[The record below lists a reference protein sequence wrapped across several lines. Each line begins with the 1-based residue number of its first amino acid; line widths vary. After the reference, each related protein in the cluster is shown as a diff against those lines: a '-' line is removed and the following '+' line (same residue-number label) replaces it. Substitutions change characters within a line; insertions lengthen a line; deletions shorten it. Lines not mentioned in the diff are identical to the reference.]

1 MIYLIGQLAGLLLLA
16 AAFAALAGWAYAA
29 RRAAPDDAN
38 VRRQREGLIHD
49 LVGLASSTE
58 GVSPTNA
65 VESEREVDAAR
76 RLAELNTGRIAELEG
91 LLAAARARADEAA
104 AQAAEFERAMNERA
118 EPLEAQHIAI
128 EPQAAAAA
136 VDDDVALQ
144 AWRLRY
150 FEQRVKYLEGKARDV
165 APAAPVAQSVDA
177 APPVDAWRA
186 RVAAAEANFLADE
199 VRAQTPSVPE
209 PAPEAEPFA
218 ANVDTD
224 MMLRWRMLY
233 LERRVGYLQA
243 QLAEAPAP
251 APEPLAVVSEAGPDP
266 DRWKWRARY
275 LEARTRHLEECLAQA
290 PTTIAPLAAPVQ
302 EDEAEPPAPA
312 PSSARRV
319 KPAMLAAAR
328 NGAPDD
334 LTLIDG
340 VSLQQQ
346 STFYSLGV
354 FHFDQ
359 IAAWSPENA
368 AWVDN
373 YLRLRGRIETEEW
386 IEQAADLAREGPA
399 AARRV
404 LEDEDA

>member
-1 MIYLIGQLAGLLLLA
+1 MIYVIAHLAGWLLLA
-16 AAFAALAGWAYAA
+16 AAFAALAGWGFAA
-29 RRAAPDDAN
+29 SRAAAGDAAL
-38 VRRQREGLIHD
+38 RQERQGLID
-49 LVGLASSTE
+49 DIAALARGAAAIGDGPE
-58 GVSPTNA
+58 A
-65 VESEREVDAAR
+65 ERELDAER
-76 RLAELNTGRIAELEG
+76 RRGELNVGRVAELEG
-91 LLAAARARADEAA
+91 LLAAARARADEAVAHAAELERTRA
-104 AQAAEFERAMNERA
+104 AQAEQVEARQIMITP
-118 EPLEAQHIAI
+118 EPASEA
-128 EPQAAAAA
+128 
-136 VDDDVALQ
+136 DDGALQ
-144 AWRLRY
+144 SWRLRY
-150 FEQRVKYLEGKARDV
+150 FEQRVKYLEGKLRD
-165 APAAPVAQSVDA
+165 APAPMAPGLAERTDAA

-186 RVAAAEANFLADE
+186 RVAAAEASYLAEE
-199 VRAQTPSVPE
+199 VRAQGSAQEAPL
-209 PAPEAEPFA
+209 PEAAPFA

-243 QLAEAPAP
+243 QLAEAPTPAP
-251 APEPLAVVSEAGPDP
+251 APLAVVSEAGPDP

-275 LEARTRHLEECLAQA
+275 LEARTRHLEERLAQA
-290 PTTIAPLAAPVQ
+290 PATMAPLAAAVQ
-302 EDEAEPPAPA
+302 EDEAELPAPT

-359 IAAWSPENA
+359 IAAWTPENA

-373 YLRLRGRIETEEW
+373 YLRLRGRIESEEW

-404 LEDEDA
+404 LEDEDV